1 MSTTKRDMPEIKEAY
16 RWMAEDFIQVNH
28 DHGLYSATRNKE
40 VMSIQ
45 AEAWE
50 DALLQVYQE
59 HDPNFD
65 EKDMPELDSV
75 TWEEPE
81 PRDRFLDLVGT
92 NVARIMYEEGVI
104 NAY

>member
-1 MSTTKRDMPEIKEAY
+1 MQKMALQHFEDME
-16 RWMAEDFIQVNH
+16 N
-28 DHGLYSATRNKE
+28 
-40 VMSIQ
+40 
-45 AEAWE
+45 
-50 DALLQVYQE
+50 QE
-59 HDPNFD
+59 HDPNYD
-65 EKDMPELDSV
+65 ETNMPELDSV